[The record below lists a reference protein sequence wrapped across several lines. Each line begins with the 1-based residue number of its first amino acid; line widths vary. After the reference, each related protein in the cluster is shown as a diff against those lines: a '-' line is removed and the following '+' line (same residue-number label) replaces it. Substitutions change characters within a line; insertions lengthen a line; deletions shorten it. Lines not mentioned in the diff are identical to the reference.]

1 LALILNGLGFSRD
14 RLYLVPRFF
23 HNKPVE
29 RLIGPGVRAED
40 LNDDALGRGLDEIA
54 EYGTTRLF
62 AELALRYLRT
72 GL

>member
-1 LALILNGLGFSRD
+1 MS
-14 RLYLVPRFF
+14 
-23 HNKPVE
+23 
-29 RLIGPGVRAED
+29 IGPGVRAED

>member
-29 RLIGPGVRAED
+29 RLIGPRVRAED
-40 LNDDALGRGLDEIA
+40 LNDDALGR
-54 EYGTTRLF
+54 F
-62 AELALRYLRT
+62 AELAYEVGTEQGLLR
-72 GL
+72 